1 MSNILFL
8 DCFINKKA
16 LKKAS
21 FLVFMVYFVLA
32 LALKKLNKVSILH
45 MSLINTLGNINQ
57 MRKFGLISQKVNIQL
72 LK

>member
-21 FLVFMVYFVLA
+21 FFLYYIFVLA

-45 MSLINTLGNINQ
+45 MLLINTLGNINQ
-57 MRKFGLISQKVNIQL
+57 MRKFGSISQKVNIQL